1 ARWAHVPRRPPAP
14 GAAGPG
20 DPAAR
25 TDGGAGARAA
35 AGPAR
40 AGGGARHRAAG
51 AAGRPAAHPLR
62 GPRRRARGHPAAGPP
77 AAAVRP
83 AQRRV
88 RPRAGAPRRERRAA
102 RARRRR
108 LLPGAADRLRGGAAG
123 AAAPPGPPK
132 GPAPERG
139 GTGMSTLIHLPVF
152 GLVLT
157 LGAYLVAYW
166 LHQRTGRPGVLS
178 PVLVTTAI
186 VATVLLL
193 TGLPYEVYLGQ
204 VSLLTMRLGPATV
217 ALALPLLRN
226 GRALA
231 GSAPAVTAALVAG
244 GVLSIALTVGVLQLF
259 GVADGVLRAALPRS
273 VTSPVGLS
281 IAEALQASASLAV
294 VLTMVSGVL
303 GAAFGPALLSLARVQ
318 DDRARGFAVGLT
330 SHGIG
335 TSRVL
340 ADSTVAGGWSSAAMV
355 LNALVMT
362 VVLPI
367 VAAVV
372 TG

>member
-1 ARWAHVPRRPPAP
+1 
-14 GAAGPG
+14 
-20 DPAAR
+20 
-25 TDGGAGARAA
+25 
-35 AGPAR
+35 
-40 AGGGARHRAAG
+40 
-51 AAGRPAAHPLR
+51 
-62 GPRRRARGHPAAGPP
+62 
-77 AAAVRP
+77 
-83 AQRRV
+83 
-88 RPRAGAPRRERRAA
+88 
-102 RARRRR
+102 
-108 LLPGAADRLRGGAAG
+108 
-123 AAAPPGPPK
+123 
-132 GPAPERG
+132 
-139 GTGMSTLIHLPVF
+139 MSTLIHLPVF

-157 LGAYLVAYW
+157 LGAYLAAYW

-193 TGLPYEVYLGQ
+193 TGLPYQVYLEQ
-204 VSLLTMRLGPATV
+204 VSLLTMLLGPATV

-244 GVLSIALTVGVLQLF
+244 GVFSIALTVGVLGLF
-259 GVADGVLRAALPRS
+259 DVGDDVLRAALPRS

-281 IAEALQASASLAV
+281 IAEALQASVPLAV

-303 GAAFGPALLSLARVQ
+303 GAAFGPALLSLARVR

-367 VAAVV
+367 VAAVA